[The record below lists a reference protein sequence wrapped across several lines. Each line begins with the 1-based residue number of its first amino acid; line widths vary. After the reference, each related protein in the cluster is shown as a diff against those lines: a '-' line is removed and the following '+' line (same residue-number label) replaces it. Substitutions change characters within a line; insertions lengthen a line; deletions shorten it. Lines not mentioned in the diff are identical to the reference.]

1 MRNIQGPSGVQQE
14 TLAKE
19 LGGEMVMMQ
28 TLMLAVVLS
37 SSSMSL
43 GQFGQPAWRFEP
55 LAAVPGDTGKI
66 VRLVLAPEGNEAR
79 YLVREQLANLDFPND
94 AIGATSAITGQLVLD
109 ADGTVVAAESR
120 FVIDVTTLKSDKER
134 RDGYLQRRTLE
145 TEQYPT
151 VTLVPT
157 ALRGLPTPLP
167 ETGTFA
173 FEMEG
178 DLTIKNVT
186 RSVRWQV
193 SAVAERGGFSG
204 KAATSFP
211 FEAFQLTQPKVS
223 VVLSV
228 KNEIRLEY
236 DFRLIPEPPS
246 GS

>member
-1 MRNIQGPSGVQQE
+1 
-14 TLAKE
+14 
-19 LGGEMVMMQ
+19 MMQ
-28 TLMLAVVLS
+28 TLVIAVMLVSSSLAVGRWPSAVAMS
-37 SSSMSL
+37 S
-43 GQFGQPAWRFEP
+43 GP
-55 LAAVPGDTGKI
+55 LVTSRGGVAADTGE
-66 VRLVLAPEGNEAR
+66 VLRLVLAPEGNEAR

-109 ADGTVVAAESR
+109 AAGAVVTAESK

-145 TEQYPT
+145 TAQYPT

-167 ETGTFA
+167 DAGAFS
-173 FEMEG
+173 FEMDA
-178 DLTIKNVT
+178 DLTIKEVT

-193 SAVAERGGFSG
+193 DAVAEGGGFSG
-204 KAATSFP
+204 KAATRFP

-228 KNEIRLEY
+228 ENEIRLEY
-236 DFRLIPEPPS
+236 DFHLVPDSAS

>member
-1 MRNIQGPSGVQQE
+1 MIQ
-14 TLAKE
+14 
-19 LGGEMVMMQ
+19 
-28 TLMLAVVLS
+28 MLTVVVVLVMS
-37 SSSMSL
+37 SASL
-43 GQFGQPAWRFEP
+43 DALPAP
-55 LAAVPGDTGKI
+55 VAQSTTPSAAPADTGKV

-109 ADGTVVAAESR
+109 ADGAVVPAESK

-145 TEQYPT
+145 TAQYPT

-157 ALRGLPTPLP
+157 ALRGMPTSLP
-167 ETGTFA
+167 EAGAFS
-173 FEMEG
+173 FEM
-178 DLTIKNVT
+178 DADVTIKDVT

-193 SAVAERGGFSG
+193 SAVAENGGFSG
-204 KAATSFP
+204 KASTSFP

-228 KNEIRLEY
+228 ENE
-236 DFRLIPEPPS
+236 
-246 GS
+246 